1 MIGFLFLRQAL
12 LIMHA
17 LAGNS
22 QKEKNRPPR
31 QEAAKSQSASKR
43 QAWSLRAYEPSGRPQ
58 PNQRAHGL
66 ILEASP
72 GQQTSEQGIQFDAR
86 SAALRPALA

>member
-22 QKEKNRPPR
+22 QKDKNRPPR
-31 QEAAKSQSASKR
+31 REASQIPIGFKR
-43 QAWSLRAYEPSGRPQ
+43 QAWPPRTYGPLDGSSRTRAR
-58 PNQRAHGL
+58 RL
-66 ILEASP
+66 IFYASTDH
-72 GQQTSEQGIQFDAR
+72 QTSEQGILFDACSAVLR
-86 SAALRPALA
+86 SAPA